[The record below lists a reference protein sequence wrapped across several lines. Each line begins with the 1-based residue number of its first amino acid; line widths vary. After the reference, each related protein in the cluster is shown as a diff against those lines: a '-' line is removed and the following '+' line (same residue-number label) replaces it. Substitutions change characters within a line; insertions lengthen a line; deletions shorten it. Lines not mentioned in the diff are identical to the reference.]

1 MCSKDIEFVSV
12 SDGLPY
18 DHHRLHD
25 LPALFDATLG
35 MGPAFEKLFIN
46 LLRESLITCVIRDA
60 IMTVAHE
67 RARKLGIPVVGFA
80 TPSAIA
86 MHCVYHLSTLV
97 TAGILPILPPPPN
110 APTPSL
116 NAVTLTLGLRADFSQ
131 SFCPSPVQIANLT

>member
-12 SDGLPY
+12 SDGLPD

-86 MHCVYHLSTLV
+86 CVYHLSTLV
-97 TAGILPILPPPPN
+97 TADSRDSPDPASSTQCSHTIPQRCDTD
-110 APTPSL
+110 A
-116 NAVTLTLGLRADFSQ
+116 RAASQ
-131 SFCPSPVQIANLT
+131 